1 MKYQLAK
8 PFLFLIAVIMVVS
21 LACGIDWGGDE
32 PAPAPEPAPPV
43 QQQEEEAPADPEPAP
58 VVPTTQP
65 EPVAQQYY
73 TETFDGDTS
82 LWTYFLVD
90 GNSNVPQYSEN
101 DFGTMF
107 VGIDSGYLVY
117 DLQSEGQWA
126 YVTYDGY
133 EYSDVHIKVVAENRG
148 VNNNNVSLICRY
160 SDDEGWY
167 EYNIANKGLYWLY
180 HGVIRADGAV
190 IYTELADG
198 GSNKIKAGKE
208 TNTYEMICKDRTL
221 SLIINGYDCFTLT
234 AFEITWLYS
243 PQFLATYWTL
253 ETVWEYFPC
262 LFCTFSKLFN
272 SLIISYSK

>member
-8 PFLFLIAVIMVVS
+8 PFLLLVAIIMVVS
-21 LACGIDWGGDE
+21 LACGIGGGDE
-32 PAPAPEPAPPV
+32 PAPAPEPAPV
-43 QQQEEEAPADPEPAP
+43 QEEAPPPAP
-58 VVPTTQP
+58 EVPTNTP

-90 GNSNVPQYSEN
+90 GTKSVPAFSED

-107 VGIDSGYLVY
+107 VGTDGGRLVY
-117 DLQSEGQWA
+117 DFESEGQWA

-133 EYSDVHIKVVAENRG
+133 EYDNVHLTVVAENRG

-160 SDDEGWY
+160 TPDEGWY
-167 EYNIANKGLYWLY
+167 EFNIANNGLYWLY
-180 HGVIRADGAV
+180 HGIIRSDGAV

-208 TNTYEMICKDRTL
+208 VNTYEMICKDRTL
-221 SLIINGYDCFTLT
+221 SLIINGYETREYDENNYALRDGKIGVSVSSFNILPVKV
-234 AFEITWLYS
+234 EINEVT
-243 PQFLATYWTL
+243 
-253 ETVWEYFPC
+253 
-262 LFCTFSKLFN
+262 
-272 SLIISYSK
+272 ISQP